1 MPNWITLKS
10 KFALSLAASCSLL
23 LISGC
28 SDSGSSTPGP
38 VVDNGGSGGADNGG
52 DDQSTGTASA
62 AFSTPQTTARFLTQA
77 TFGPTNEG
85 ITQLTG
91 ASAEDWL
98 FNQFAATAS
107 LSLPYT
113 LANIPSGNIDFN
125 VPFEA
130 RQLPTF
136 AFWINSITGQ
146 DQLRQRMAFALSQI
160 FVLSHAEGTG
170 LEMIPEAV
178 AYYQDILIAN
188 AFGNYRDILEEVT
201 YSRAMA
207 EYLTYYEN
215 QKGDPTTGRVPDEN
229 YAREILQL
237 FSIGLVRL
245 NPDGT
250 PVTDSSNN
258 PIETYTNQDIT
269 GLARVFTG
277 LSADGGGFF
286 DDYFNIGR
294 DALYRRLR
302 AYPSQHSDLEKTFL
316 GQTIAAGTGPEESIS
331 QALDIIFNHPN
342 VAPFVARQLI
352 QRFVTSDPEPAYVGR
367 VSNAFATGTY
377 TLPDGR
383 VAGDG
388 RRGSLQATI
397 AAVLFD
403 EEARSDA
410 AMVRTDFGKIREPV
424 LRFTHWARAFGA
436 STVTPENTFRLFNTS
451 FNTALAQ
458 GPYKSPSVFNFYR
471 PGYVAPGTQTGAA
484 GLTVPELQIVN
495 ASTLA
500 GYTNFM
506 TLFIDAFD
514 ARFEVPPA
522 NASFVPDYTDEM
534 ALIDDPAAL
543 VDHLNLLLTNGVLS
557 AEVRAGVIETVE
569 AFPVTGDVVEPRITA
584 AILLIMTSPDYLVQ
598 R

>member
-1 MPNWITLKS
+1 MPNWIILKS
-10 KFALSLAASCSLL
+10 KFALSLAASFSLL

-28 SDSGSSTPGP
+28 SDGGSSTPGP
-38 VVDNGGSGGADNGG
+38 VVDNGGNGGADNGG
-52 DDQSTGTASA
+52 NDQPTGTASA

-113 LANIPSGNIDFN
+113 LANISSGDIDFD
-125 VPFEA
+125 VPFDE

-136 AFWINSITGQ
+136 AFWINTITGQ

-160 FVLSHAEGTG
+160 FVLSHDEGTG
-170 LEMIPEAV
+170 LEMIPEAI
-178 AYYQDILIAN
+178 AYFQDILIAN

-367 VSNAFATGTY
+367 VANAFATGTY

-410 AMVRTDFGKIREPV
+410 AMVRNDFGKIREPV

-458 GPYKSPSVFNFYR
+458 GPYKAPSVFNFYR

-514 ARFEVPPA
+514 TRFEAPPE
-522 NASFVPDYTDEM
+522 NTSFVPDYTDEM

-543 VDHLNLLLTNGVLS
+543 VDHLNLLLTNGALS
-557 AEVRAGVIETVE
+557 AEVRAGVIQTVE
-569 AFPVTGDVVEPRITA
+569 AFPITGEVVEPRITA